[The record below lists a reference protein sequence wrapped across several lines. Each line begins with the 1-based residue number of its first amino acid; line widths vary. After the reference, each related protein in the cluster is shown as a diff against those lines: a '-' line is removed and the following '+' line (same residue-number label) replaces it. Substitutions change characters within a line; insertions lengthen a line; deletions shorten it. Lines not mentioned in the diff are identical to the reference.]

1 MRVQYLSR
9 IMRMKQAITLNKL
22 AIRDIRFERERLNE
36 QETSLDNLQDS
47 LSTPFPG
54 CSPIPRSSSPASG
67 RRGWWSQI
75 PSSPSSSWT
84 TSIPGAH
91 GSRAKGFIRIQRHH
105 SPAPP
110 SLPTEHRSCSSPS
123 ASHAALTPLTRV
135 KPVAVGQASRAR
147 LLATGPAGCTSASRT
162 YSRFSLS

>member
-1 MRVQYLSR
+1 
-9 IMRMKQAITLNKL
+9 MKQAITLNKL

-84 TSIPGAH
+84 TSIPR
-91 GSRAKGFIRIQRHH
+91 STRIESQRIHKNPAAPQ
-105 SPAPP
+105 SGAPP
-110 SLPTEHRSCSSPS
+110 HLSIGLARALPPPTPPSRRSRGSTSRGWSGLPCP
-123 ASHAALTPLTRV
+123 TPGHWSRCLYQRV
-135 KPVAVGQASRAR
+135 PHLFAV
-147 LLATGPAGCTSASRT
+147 
-162 YSRFSLS
+162 FSLLME